1 MSNYRMMLDAK
12 LLGVVT
18 RNIAAMPN
26 PTPETIERAK
36 KIRDEILRRYNA
48 SDVLGCLLMIA
59 MRAKVGNVKQN

>member
-1 MSNYRMMLDAK
+1 MLDAK

-26 PTPETIERAK
+26 PTAETLERAK

-48 SDVLGCLLMIA
+48 MDVLGCLLMIA
-59 MRAKVGNVKQN
+59 LRVRANRD